1 MNKLNKTS
9 LKNYNTFGVDVN
21 ALQINELKTVEDAVN
36 LVKEG
41 VFENPAHLILGGGSN
56 VLLRSDFEGTVLLNR
71 IKGITVVEET
81 EETLVLE
88 VGGGEVWHNLVK
100 HCVENNWGG
109 IENLSL
115 IPGSVGAA
123 PMQNIGAY
131 GVELNSV
138 FVYLKALNKQTGE
151 IETFQKSECAFGYRT
166 SIFKTSHKDQYLIL
180 KVAIRLT
187 KKNHVVRTDYGAI
200 RGELESNQ
208 ISNPTIKDISDA
220 VIKIRE
226 SKLPN
231 PAEIGNSGSF
241 FKNPILPNTFV
252 EELSKKFEDLP
263 VYKVNEQESKVAAG
277 WLIEKAGWKGKTINN
292 YGVHKKQ
299 ALVLVNYGGATG
311 EEIYQ
316 LSEEII
322 KDVRAQFGIELERE
336 VNII

>member
-1 MNKLNKTS
+1 MNKLNTTS
-9 LKNYNTFGVDVN
+9 LKNYNTFGIDVN

-36 LVKEG
+36 SVKEG
-41 VFENPAHLILGGGSN
+41 VFTTPTHLILGGGSN
-56 VLLRSDFEGTVLLNR
+56 VLLRSNFEGTVLLNR
-71 IKGITVVEET
+71 IKGIETVEEDDNSV
-81 EETLVLE
+81 VLE
-88 VGGGEVWHNLVK
+88 VGGGEVWHHLVQ

-151 IETFQKSECAFGYRT
+151 IETFEKSECEFGYRT
-166 SIFKTSHKDQYLIL
+166 SIFKTSHKGKYLIV

-187 KKNHVVRTDYGAI
+187 KKNHVLRTDYGAI
-200 RGELESNQ
+200 RSELENAK
-208 ISNPTIKDISDA
+208 ITNPTIKDISAA
-220 VIKIRE
+220 VIRIRE

-252 EELSKKFEDLP
+252 QELSKKFEGVP
-263 VYKVNEQESKVAAG
+263 VYPVSDQASKVAAG
-277 WLIEKAGWKGKTINN
+277 WLIEKAGWKGKTMNN

-311 EEIYQ
+311 EEIFQ

-336 VNII
+336 VNIV